1 MRKIYLLISL
11 WISAACMV
19 QAQVPTC
26 NTQALNVPTVLNVE
40 ANDAGIFH
48 IELSQWKELST
59 KFTWTGDSALNMLMG
74 NSCNFLPSQSDP
86 NIVGAVTLQNGV
98 GYTIAPKDWDKL
110 TSKTDAEGK
119 IYFRMLTAKKGVLKV
134 EIVENEP
141 VQEVIDW
148 NQAVEFDFD
157 NANQYPGDNSKKLFH
172 VDLQQVESGK
182 GLILFMQ
189 NLSQTQ
195 STTLYVEGFLVSGG
209 KATYTMTEDMFLN
222 AKQKRNFLLDADMVT
237 MAKNSGSQ
245 IYVRLKAN
253 QPVECTTAEVT
264 ADTEDIDCLNAA
276 EINWPTTNVTAGTK
290 WYRIDLS
297 GKLAANQAL
306 KITGQNVGNA
316 MANVDLA
323 LSLNCPSTGLT
334 TTKVYLQKG
343 ESITKTLDNALIA
356 MLNDSVAWIK
366 VTTNQP
372 LKLTLETETYVPQTL
387 NVTGQVIPVV
397 DGTWYSIN
405 ANETKW
411 FAIAKADFVKTG
423 YKPVLTIENLT
434 NNNTYINGNAL
445 LQRVGGEPI
454 SKALNL
460 YAKQILVKEI
470 GANLISSMNSDT
482 LFVQIRPTQNI
493 QFQARLMGKKEN
505 QSCMN
510 GRVFDWNNENLQ
522 QAGTQTW
529 WKVPIA
535 NAKANN
541 TKDVQIT
548 VQNLAAQTN
557 NVAVSFTFDCANA
570 DPMGQSITI
579 PAGQQI
585 QRVLD
590 YPNYAYLANDTVYL
604 LVDAQQSIKIT
615 ATLVDRPV
623 VPTDDACLTATLVQ
637 VDTDLSIKGA
647 MAEQWFKVNL
657 QQFKDSTRVLPR
669 VTITNLSDNVA
680 NVTGAYTFEC
690 PAPQQLTEQTL
701 SIQPKQAYTKTITRD
716 LVEAYDAQWAYLRIK
731 STDSLIVRVDFV
743 DPNEGQDC
751 STAKW
756 FNMHGNN
763 IQEQNTVL
771 WWKVPLA
778 ELKQDNLHNVQ
789 IHVENL
795 GDATAK
801 VSGTI
806 GFTCPSDGA
815 MARTLTIPAHSTSGA
830 ELDYSMYAYLDGDFA
845 YICLATNQQINI
857 YTTLVD
863 RPVEPADSACLQA
876 ILVQPKQLVI
886 HTQPTA
892 WYKIGV
898 QPFRDSLQIS
908 NLLPRVILTNK
919 SNQTNKIQGKLS
931 FVCPTDGVLQDA
943 TISLQPNSEYTK
955 MVPEDLITSLK
966 NDIDTIYLQIHTDAE
981 ITFIVDWVN
990 PNEGQDCKHARYFN
1004 WYGNNIQEAGFP
1016 TWWQIPIEGIKDST
1030 KYDLKIH
1037 IENLDPVASAHIN
1050 ATMKFDCEQEQVLQ
1064 RPITLAAGSQIE
1076 QVLSY
1081 SSYATLA
1088 SDIIYIYVTS
1098 DKKIN
1103 IYAELVPREIITP
1116 DDACLQAIVAEA
1128 ETDIKLNA
1136 FVSQW
1141 YKIGIEQFRQHLVAG
1156 ELPKLTINNRGEVA
1170 TNIELAYAPMCPV
1183 DYKMVTKEQTIDSL
1197 ATWTYMGTQE
1207 MIDAI
1212 GADTVYFRLLSEQ
1225 NIVFRVDWISENEGE
1240 SCTEANMFNWY
1251 GDNFQQANQQTWWEV
1266 ALDPMK
1272 DPNYDGVKIF
1282 IENLSQTDSATVK
1295 ASLARWTCEDGLF
1308 INQYIDIPAGQIS
1321 EFATTD
1327 LASVAIDTALLRIN
1341 SNQDLRI
1348 YAVLIP
1354 LGEAEKD
1361 SACIDAMFVVPN
1373 TDYPQAAGT
1382 TQWYKFDVQQF
1393 RDSLTISNILPR
1405 IKVANQENVV
1415 TELKGSFAFE
1425 CPSGMSLMVQ
1435 SGEVQAGDTA
1445 IKTISKDLI
1454 ESLDSSVDTMFVR
1467 LYTEGDVI
1475 LRVDWH
1481 DPRID
1486 TVHVYDSICYGD
1498 SIMFGSKALYTTG
1511 TYVDTLTNLTT
1522 GDSIVYM
1529 HLMVANPTIQM
1540 PTDSVAIMRGESYL
1554 WHTWQDVTINQAGLH
1569 YDTAYNSFNCDSV
1582 YYTLHLVYNDSVVL
1596 YDTLCYGD
1604 SIWFGDEY
1612 LYTSGLY
1619 IDSLTNETQGD
1630 SIVYLNLL
1638 VADQPVTMPTDS
1650 VALMRGETYVWHT
1663 WQDVTI
1669 NQAGLH
1675 YDTAYN
1681 SFNCDSVYYSLHLVY
1696 NDSVVLYDT
1705 LCYGDS
1711 IWFGDEYLYTSGLY
1725 IDSLTNETQGDS
1737 IVYLNLLV
1745 ADQPLVMTQT
1755 DAFCKGTTYTWHTY
1769 KDIVLS
1775 QAGTYKDTAYN
1786 SFGCD
1791 SVYYELVLT
1800 ENPTYNKTTVK
1811 TICETE
1817 LPYLFADTT
1826 FNTVGV
1832 HTYSY
1837 YTTTILGCDSVEH
1850 IQLTVLPIYRDTLY
1864 ATTCDNQP
1872 YEWVGHNL
1880 TFTQAGIYADT
1891 LTAASTNCDSI
1902 CVLNLTVYP
1911 TAASEFDYTMCEGD
1925 SMTIDSISW
1934 YKTTGDYAATL
1945 KTIHGCDSVVTVHLT
1960 VKPLYRD
1967 TTKGAICQ
1975 GEVFMWKGKP
1985 YNIQGT
1991 YYDTLPALTDV
2002 ECDSIQ
2008 VLQLTVHPTFKETLQ
2023 TAICPGEL
2031 YYWRGNNY
2039 SKEGIYYDSLQT
2051 INGCDSIY
2059 ELQLTFNPVYN
2070 DTVDMQICR
2079 GDSLLFD
2086 NEWIKNSGVYTKP
2099 LTSIYGCD
2107 SIVTWNVTMLRTF
2120 TSSYSMEICQ
2130 GETIKFGN
2138 QTISQV
2144 GVYVDTL
2151 TAING
2156 CDSIVTLN
2164 LVNVIQ
2170 PVYAP
2175 VETINMCNGAP
2186 YSWRGVEYKQSG
2198 TYYDTIQSFVTGCDS
2213 IMTLKLTI
2221 TPKYEFVDSAQ
2232 ICNGVTYTWRG
2243 KQLTQTGYY
2252 VDSLTT
2258 TTGCDSVYA
2267 LKLVVHNSIYQE
2279 DSATICEGETF
2290 NWRGKDYTK
2299 AGTYTDKVA
2308 TQSGC
2313 DDVYVLKLNVTPK
2326 RYGKQEL
2333 DVCVGDSVMYNNE
2346 WFTAGTHTVILT
2358 SQLGCDS
2365 VVTLKVNQLPQ
2376 LTGEDFATICAN
2388 ETYQWY
2394 GQSITKAGDYQT
2406 KVKSAV
2412 TGCDS
2417 IITLHVSVIDT
2428 THTIVFDT
2436 VCPDESLLFYY
2447 DTLQSV
2453 LGCDS
2458 IIEHH
2463 PVHAQ
2468 VPQMPD
2474 LQELDA
2480 LPQLV
2485 CGETVR
2491 LIEADAAVQ
2500 DYISNMNNDNIMLI
2514 ESFEWEQ
2521 QDSVGNF
2528 KPLVVDHKVKANDEG
2543 IVIRLKIKTSC
2554 GVYYS
2559 QPTTIHVEMPST
2571 DNTDTYKQLPALSKY
2586 DGWMIMLDINAIQN
2600 MGYNPKPED
2609 VVWYRIVGEPDP
2621 IANIVDDVPVGYGF
2635 YYSEND
2641 RLTGGYYAIVTM
2653 ITPVNNGCDI
2663 IFRSDYIMSMLPQHK
2678 ISIQPTQIESG
2689 EPIKVIE
2696 LNPEETTTLKMYDA
2710 VGHLMGVETVTGSSI
2725 FTIHPHGPAGT
2736 YFLHVT
2742 TQSSNE
2748 TFMYMITK

>member
-11 WISAACMV
+11 WISAACML

-26 NTQALNVPTVLNVE
+26 NTKALNVPTVLNVE
-40 ANDAGIFH
+40 ANDAGVFH
-48 IELSQWKELST
+48 IELSQWKDLST

-74 NSCNFLPSQSDP
+74 NVCNFLPSQSDP
-86 NIVGAVTLQNGV
+86 STIGAVSLQNGL

-148 NQAVEFDFD
+148 NQAVSFDF
-157 NANQYPGDNSKKLFH
+157 NHANPYPGDNSKKLFH

-245 IYVRLKAN
+245 VYVRLQAN

-276 EINWPTTNVTAGTK
+276 EINWPTTNVPAGTK
-290 WYRIDLS
+290 WYRIDLN

-334 TTKVYLQKG
+334 TTKVSLQKG
-343 ESITKTLDNALIA
+343 DLLTKTLDNALIA

-372 LKLTLETETYVPQTL
+372 LKLTLETEAYTPQTL
-387 NVTGQVIPVV
+387 NVTGTVINVV

-411 FAIAKADFVKTG
+411 FAIAKADFVKAG

-434 NNNTYINGNAL
+434 NTNATIEGNAL

-454 SKALNL
+454 SKALSL
-460 YAKQILVKEI
+460 YAKQVLVKEI
-470 GANLISSMNSDT
+470 GANLISSMSSDT
-482 LFVQIRPTQNI
+482 LFVQIQPTQNI
-493 QFQARLMGKKEN
+493 HFQARLMGKKEN
-505 QSCMN
+505 QSCMS

-522 QAGTQTW
+522 QAGTETW

-548 VQNLAAQTN
+548 VQNLAAQSN
-557 NVAVSFTFDCANA
+557 NVAVSFTFDCANS
-570 DPMGQSITI
+570 DPMGQTLTI

-604 LVDAQQSIKIT
+604 LVNTQQNIKIT

-623 VPTDDACLTATLVQ
+623 VPTDDACLTAIVAQ
-637 VDTDLSIKGA
+637 VDTDIQIKGNI
-647 MAEQWFKVNL
+647 AEQWFKVNL

-669 VTITNLSDNVA
+669 ITITNLSNNVA

-690 PAPQQLTEQTL
+690 PAPQELTEQTL
-701 SIQPKQAYTKTITRD
+701 SIQPKEAYTKTITRD

-771 WWKVPLA
+771 WWKVPLS
-778 ELKQDNLHNVQ
+778 ELKQDNLHNIQ

-795 GDATAK
+795 GDAAAQ

-815 MARTLTIPAHSTSGA
+815 MARTLTIPAHTTSGM

-876 ILVQPKQLVI
+876 ILVQPKQLVT

-908 NLLPRVILTNK
+908 NLLPRVIITNK

-966 NDIDTIYLQIHTDAE
+966 NDIDTIYLQIQADAE

-1016 TWWQIPIEGIKDST
+1016 TWWQIPIVGIKDSA

-1050 ATMKFDCEQEQVLQ
+1050 ATMKFDCEQEPVMQ

-1088 SDIIYIYVTS
+1088 SDNIYIYVTS

-1136 FVSQW
+1136 LVSQW
-1141 YKIGIEQFRQHLVAG
+1141 YKIGVEQFRQHLAVG
-1156 ELPKLTINNRGEVA
+1156 ELPKLTINNRGNIA
-1170 TNIELAYAPMCPV
+1170 THIELAYAPMCPV
-1183 DYKMVTKEQTIDSL
+1183 DYKMVTKEQTIDSM

-1225 NIVFRVDWISENEGE
+1225 NIVFRVDWISEDEGE
-1240 SCTEANMFNWY
+1240 SCTDAKMFNWY

-1282 IENLSQTDSATVK
+1282 IENLSQTNSATVK

-1348 YAVLIP
+1348 YAVWIP

-1361 SACIDAMFVVPN
+1361 SACIDAMYVVPN

-1454 ESLDSSVDTMFVR
+1454 ESVDSGVDTMYVR
-1467 LYTEGDVI
+1467 LYTEGDVM

-1540 PTDSVAIMRGESYL
+1540 PIDTVAVMRGESYV

-1582 YYTLHLVYNDSVVL
+1582 YYALQLLYNDSVVL

-1604 SIWFGDEY
+1604 SLMFAGEY

-1638 VADQPVTMPTDS
+1638 VADQPV
-1650 VALMRGETYVWHT
+1650 
-1663 WQDVTI
+1663 
-1669 NQAGLH
+1669 
-1675 YDTAYN
+1675 
-1681 SFNCDSVYYSLHLVY
+1681 LV
-1696 NDSVVLYDT
+1696 S
-1705 LCYGDS
+1705 
-1711 IWFGDEYLYTSGLY
+1711 
-1725 IDSLTNETQGDS
+1725 
-1737 IVYLNLLV
+1737 
-1745 ADQPLVMTQT
+1745 QT
-1755 DAFCKGTTYTWHTY
+1755 DAFCKGNSYTWHTY
-1769 KDIVLS
+1769 KDIVLL

-1811 TICETE
+1811 SICESE

-1837 YTTTILGCDSVEH
+1837 FTKTIFGCDSVEH

-1872 YEWVGHNL
+1872 YEWVGHNA
-1880 TFTQAGIYADT
+1880 TFTTAGIYADT

-1934 YKTTGDYAATL
+1934 YKTAGDYAATL

-2023 TAICPGEL
+2023 MAICPGEL

-2039 SKEGIYYDSLQT
+2039 NKEGIYYDSLQT

-2059 ELQLTFNPVYN
+2059 ELQLTFHPVYN

-2175 VETINMCNGAP
+2175 VDTINMCNGAP
-2186 YSWRGVEYKQSG
+2186 YNWRGVEYKQSG

-2213 IMTLKLTI
+2213 IMTLNLTI
-2221 TPKYEFVDSAQ
+2221 TPKYEFVDTAQ

-2243 KQLTQTGYY
+2243 QQLTQTGYY

-2290 NWRGKDYTK
+2290 NWRGKDYVK
-2299 AGTYTDKVA
+2299 AGTYTDKVTA
-2308 TQSGC
+2308 QSGC

-2346 WFTAGTHTVILT
+2346 WYTAGTHTVILT

-2376 LTGEDFATICAN
+2376 LTGEESAVICAN

-2406 KVKSAV
+2406 KVKSAI

-2436 VCPDESLLFYY
+2436 VCPGESLLFYY
-2447 DTLQSV
+2447 DTLQAV
-2453 LGCDS
+2453 TGCDS

-2474 LQELDA
+2474 LQELEA

-2485 CGETVR
+2485 CGETIR
-2491 LIEADAAVQ
+2491 LVEADAAVQ
-2500 DYISNMNNDNIMLI
+2500 DYISTMNTDNIMLI
-2514 ESFEWEQ
+2514 ESFGWEQ
-2521 QDSVGNF
+2521 QDSLGNF
-2528 KPLVVDHKVKANDEG
+2528 APLATDHVVKANDQG
-2543 IVIRLKIKTSC
+2543 IVIRLKIVTSC
-2554 GVYYS
+2554 GIYYS
-2559 QPTTIHVEMPST
+2559 QPTTIQVEMPST
-2571 DNTDTYKQLPALSKY
+2571 DNSDTYKQLPALSKY

-2621 IANIVDDVPVGYGF
+2621 IANIIDDVPVGYGF

-2641 RLTGGYYAIVTM
+2641 RLAGGYYAIVTM
-2653 ITPVNNGCDI
+2653 MTPIDNGCDI
-2663 IFRSDYIMSMLPQHK
+2663 LFRSDYIMSMLPQQK
-2678 ISIQPTQIESG
+2678 IAILPTQIESG
-2689 EPIKVIE
+2689 EPIKVVE

-2710 VGHLMGVETVTGSSI
+2710 VGHLIGVETVTGSSI
-2725 FTIHPHGPAGT
+2725 FTIHPQGPAGT
-2736 YFLHVT
+2736 YFLHVST
-2742 TQSSNE
+2742 PSSTE

>member
-11 WISAACMV
+11 WISAACML

-26 NTQALNVPTVLNVE
+26 NTKALNVPTVLNVE
-40 ANDAGIFH
+40 ANDAGVFH

-74 NSCNFLPSQSDP
+74 NVCNFLPSQSDP
-86 NIVGAVTLQNGV
+86 NIIGAVTLQNGL

-148 NQAVEFDFD
+148 NQAVSFDF
-157 NANQYPGDNSKKLFH
+157 NHANSYPGDNSKKLFH

-182 GLILFMQ
+182 GVILFMQ

-195 STTLYVEGFLVSGG
+195 STSLYVEGFLVSGG

-245 IYVRLKAN
+245 VYVRLQAN

-276 EINWPTTNVTAGTK
+276 EINWPTTNVPAGTK
-290 WYRIDLS
+290 WYRIDLN

-306 KITGQNVGNA
+306 KIIGQNVGNA

-334 TTKVYLQKG
+334 TTKVSLQKG
-343 ESITKTLDNALIA
+343 DLITKTLDNALIA

-372 LKLTLETETYVPQTL
+372 LKLTLETEAYTPQTL
-387 NVTGQVIPVV
+387 NVTGTVINVV

-411 FAIAKADFVKTG
+411 FAIAKADFVKAG

-434 NNNTYINGNAL
+434 NTNANIEGNAL

-454 SKALNL
+454 SKALSL
-460 YAKQILVKEI
+460 YAKQVLVKEI
-470 GANLISSMNSDT
+470 GANLISSMSSDT
-482 LFVQIRPTQNI
+482 LFVQIQPTQNI
-493 QFQARLMGKKEN
+493 HFQARLMGKKEN
-505 QSCMN
+505 QSCMS

-522 QAGTQTW
+522 QAGTETW

-557 NVAVSFTFDCANA
+557 NVAVSFTFDCANS
-570 DPMGQSITI
+570 DPMGQTLTI

-604 LVDAQQSIKIT
+604 LVNTQQNIKIT

-623 VPTDDACLTATLVQ
+623 VPTDDACLTAIVAQ
-637 VDTDLSIKGA
+637 VDTDIQIKGNL
-647 MAEQWFKVNL
+647 AEQWFKVNL

-669 VTITNLSDNVA
+669 ITITNLSNNVA
-680 NVTGAYTFEC
+680 NVIGAYTFEC
-690 PAPQQLTEQTL
+690 PAPQELTEQTL
-701 SIQPKQAYTKTITRD
+701 SIQPKEAFTKTITRD

-778 ELKQDNLHNVQ
+778 ELKQDNLHNIQ

-795 GDATAK
+795 GDAAAQ

-815 MARTLTIPAHSTSGA
+815 MARTLTIPAHTTSGM

-876 ILVQPKQLVI
+876 ILVQPKQLVT

-908 NLLPRVILTNK
+908 NLLPRVIITNK

-966 NDIDTIYLQIHTDAE
+966 NDIDTIYLQIQADAE

-1050 ATMKFDCEQEQVLQ
+1050 ATMKFDCEQEPVLQ

-1141 YKIGIEQFRQHLVAG
+1141 YKIGVEQFRQHLAVG
-1156 ELPKLTINNRGEVA
+1156 ELPKLTINNRGNIA
-1170 TNIELAYAPMCPV
+1170 THIELAYAPMCPV
-1183 DYKMVTKEQTIDSL
+1183 DYKMVTKEQTIDSM

-1225 NIVFRVDWISENEGE
+1225 NIVFRVDWISEDEGE
-1240 SCTEANMFNWY
+1240 SCNEANMFNWY

-1405 IKVANQENVV
+1405 IKVTNQENVS
-1415 TELKGSFAFE
+1415 TTLKSSFAFD

-1467 LYTEGDVI
+1467 LYAEGDVI

-1540 PTDSVAIMRGESYL
+1540 PIDTVAVMRGESYL

-1582 YYTLHLVYNDSVVL
+1582 YYALQLLYNDSVVL

-1604 SIWFGDEY
+1604 SLWFGNEY

-1638 VADQPVTMPTDS
+1638 VT
-1650 VALMRGETYVWHT
+1650 
-1663 WQDVTI
+1663 
-1669 NQAGLH
+1669 
-1675 YDTAYN
+1675 
-1681 SFNCDSVYYSLHLVY
+1681 
-1696 NDSVVLYDT
+1696 
-1705 LCYGDS
+1705 
-1711 IWFGDEYLYTSGLY
+1711 
-1725 IDSLTNETQGDS
+1725 
-1737 IVYLNLLV
+1737 
-1745 ADQPLVMTQT
+1745 DQPLVMTQT
-1755 DAFCKGTTYTWHTY
+1755 DAFCKGTTYTWRTY

-1811 TICETE
+1811 TICESE

-1837 YTTTILGCDSVEH
+1837 FTKTILGCDSVEH

-1872 YEWVGHNL
+1872 YEWVGHNA
-1880 TFTQAGIYADT
+1880 TFTTAGIYADT

-1934 YKTTGDYAATL
+1934 YKTAGDYAATL

-2023 TAICPGEL
+2023 MAICPGEL

-2039 SKEGIYYDSLQT
+2039 NKEGIYYDSLQT

-2059 ELQLTFNPVYN
+2059 ELQLTFHPVYN

-2186 YSWRGVEYKQSG
+2186 YNWRGVEYKQSG

-2213 IMTLKLTI
+2213 VMTLKLTI
-2221 TPKYEFVDSAQ
+2221 TPKYEFVDTAQ

-2243 KQLTQTGYY
+2243 QQLTQTGYY

-2299 AGTYTDKVA
+2299 AGTYTDKVTA
-2308 TQSGC
+2308 QSGC

-2346 WFTAGTHTVILT
+2346 WYTAGTHTVILT

-2376 LTGEDFATICAN
+2376 LTGEESAVICAN
-2388 ETYQWY
+2388 ETYHWY
-2394 GQSITKAGDYQT
+2394 GQNITKAGDYQT
-2406 KVKSAV
+2406 KVKSAI

-2436 VCPDESLLFYY
+2436 VCPGESLLFYY
-2447 DTLQSV
+2447 DTLQAV
-2453 LGCDS
+2453 TGCDS

-2474 LQELDA
+2474 LQELEA

-2485 CGETVR
+2485 CGETIR
-2491 LIEADAAVQ
+2491 LVEADAAVQ
-2500 DYISNMNNDNIMLI
+2500 DYISTMNTDNIMLI
-2514 ESFEWEQ
+2514 ESFGWEQ
-2521 QDSVGNF
+2521 QDSLGNF
-2528 KPLVVDHKVKANDEG
+2528 SPLATDHVVKANDEG
-2543 IVIRLKIKTSC
+2543 IVIRLKIETSC

-2559 QPTTIHVEMPST
+2559 QPTTIQVEMPST
-2571 DNTDTYKQLPALSKY
+2571 DNSDTYKQLPALSKY

-2621 IANIVDDVPVGYGF
+2621 IANIIDDVPVGYGF

-2641 RLTGGYYAIVTM
+2641 RLAGGYYAIVTM
-2653 ITPVNNGCDI
+2653 MTPIDNGCDI
-2663 IFRSDYIMSMLPQHK
+2663 LFRSDYIMSMLPQQK
-2678 ISIQPTQIESG
+2678 IAILPTQIESG
-2689 EPIKVIE
+2689 EPIKVVE

-2710 VGHLMGVETVTGSSI
+2710 VGHLIGVETVTGSSI
-2725 FTIHPHGPAGT
+2725 FTIHPQGPAGT
-2736 YFLHVT
+2736 YFLHVST
-2742 TQSSNE
+2742 PSSTE

>member
-11 WISAACMV
+11 WISAACML

-26 NTQALNVPTVLNVE
+26 NTKALNVPTVLNVE
-40 ANDAGIFH
+40 ANDAGVFH

-59 KFTWTGDSALNMLMG
+59 KFTWTGDSALYMLMG
-74 NSCNFLPSQSDP
+74 NVCNFLPSQSDP
-86 NIVGAVTLQNGV
+86 NTIGAVTLQNGL

-148 NQAVEFDFD
+148 NQAVSFDF
-157 NANQYPGDNSKKLFH
+157 NHANPYPGDNSKKLFH

-182 GLILFMQ
+182 GVILFMQ
-189 NLSQTQ
+189 NMSQTQ

-209 KATYTMTEDMFLN
+209 KATYTMTDDMFLN

-245 IYVRLKAN
+245 VYVRLQAN

-276 EINWPTTNVTAGTK
+276 EINWPTTNVPAGTK
-290 WYRIDLS
+290 WYRIDLN

-306 KITGQNVGNA
+306 KIIGQNVGNA

-334 TTKVYLQKG
+334 TTKVSLQKG
-343 ESITKTLDNALIA
+343 DLLTKTLDNALIA

-372 LKLTLETETYVPQTL
+372 LKLTLETEAYTPQTL
-387 NVTGQVIPVV
+387 NVTGTVINVV

-411 FAIAKADFVKTG
+411 FAIAKADFVKAG

-434 NNNTYINGNAL
+434 NTNANIEGNAL

-454 SKALNL
+454 SKALSL
-460 YAKQILVKEI
+460 YAKQVLVKEI
-470 GANLISSMNSDT
+470 GANLISSMSSDT
-482 LFVQIRPTQNI
+482 LFVQIQPTQNI
-493 QFQARLMGKKEN
+493 HFQARLMGKKEN
-505 QSCMN
+505 QSCMS

-522 QAGTQTW
+522 QAGTETW

-557 NVAVSFTFDCANA
+557 NVAVSFTFDCANS
-570 DPMGQSITI
+570 DPMGQTLTI

-604 LVDAQQSIKIT
+604 LVNTQQNIKMT
-615 ATLVDRPV
+615 ATLVDRPL
-623 VPTDDACLTATLVQ
+623 VPTDDACLAAIVAQ
-637 VDTDLSIKGA
+637 VDTDIQIKGNI
-647 MAEQWFKVNL
+647 AEQWFKVNL
-657 QQFKDSTRVLPR
+657 QQFRDSTRVLPR
-669 VTITNLSDNVA
+669 ITITNLSNNVA
-680 NVTGAYTFEC
+680 NVIGAYTFEC
-690 PAPQQLTEQTL
+690 PAPQELTEQTL
-701 SIQPKQAYTKTITRD
+701 SIQPKEAYTKTITRD

-778 ELKQDNLHNVQ
+778 ELKQDNLHNIQ
-789 IHVENL
+789 LHVENL
-795 GDATAK
+795 GDAAAQ

-815 MARTLTIPAHSTSGA
+815 MARTLTIPAHTTSGM

-876 ILVQPKQLVI
+876 ILVQPKQLVT

-908 NLLPRVILTNK
+908 NLLPRVIVTNK

-966 NDIDTIYLQIHTDAE
+966 NDIDTIYLQIQADAE

-1016 TWWQIPIEGIKDST
+1016 TWWQIPIEGIKDSA

-1050 ATMKFDCEQEQVLQ
+1050 ATIKFDCEQEPVMQ

-1136 FVSQW
+1136 LVSQW
-1141 YKIGIEQFRQHLVAG
+1141 YKIGIEQFRQHLAVG
-1156 ELPKLTINNRGEVA
+1156 ELPKLTISNRGNIA
-1170 TNIELAYAPMCPV
+1170 THIELAYAPMCPV
-1183 DYKMVTKEQTIDSL
+1183 DYKMVTKEQTIDSM

-1225 NIVFRVDWISENEGE
+1225 NIVFRVDWISEDEGE
-1240 SCTEANMFNWY
+1240 SCTDAKMFNWY

-1282 IENLSQTDSATVK
+1282 IENLSQTDFATVK

-1348 YAVLIP
+1348 YAVFIP

-1361 SACIDAMFVVPN
+1361 SACIDAMYVAPN

-1454 ESLDSSVDTMFVR
+1454 ESLDSGVDTMFVR
-1467 LYTEGDVI
+1467 LYTEGNVI

-1540 PTDSVAIMRGESYL
+1540 PIDTVAVMRGESYL

-1582 YYTLHLVYNDSVVL
+1582 YYALQLLYNDSVVL

-1604 SIWFGDEY
+1604 SLWFGNEY

-1638 VADQPVTMPTDS
+1638 VVDQPV
-1650 VALMRGETYVWHT
+1650 
-1663 WQDVTI
+1663 
-1669 NQAGLH
+1669 
-1675 YDTAYN
+1675 
-1681 SFNCDSVYYSLHLVY
+1681 LV
-1696 NDSVVLYDT
+1696 S
-1705 LCYGDS
+1705 
-1711 IWFGDEYLYTSGLY
+1711 
-1725 IDSLTNETQGDS
+1725 
-1737 IVYLNLLV
+1737 
-1745 ADQPLVMTQT
+1745 QT
-1755 DAFCKGTTYTWHTY
+1755 DAFCKGNSYTWHTY
-1769 KDIVLS
+1769 KDIVLL

-1786 SFGCD
+1786 SIGCD

-1811 TICETE
+1811 TICESE

-1837 YTTTILGCDSVEH
+1837 FTKTILGCDSVEH

-1872 YEWVGHNL
+1872 YEWVGHNA
-1880 TFTQAGIYADT
+1880 TFTTAGIYADT

-1934 YKTTGDYAATL
+1934 YKTAGDYAATL

-2023 TAICPGEL
+2023 MAICPGEL

-2039 SKEGIYYDSLQT
+2039 NKEGIYYDSLQT

-2059 ELQLTFNPVYN
+2059 ELQLTFHPVYN

-2186 YSWRGVEYKQSG
+2186 YNWRGVEYKQSG

-2232 ICNGVTYTWRG
+2232 ICNGETYTWRG
-2243 KQLTQTGYY
+2243 QQLKQTGYY

-2258 TTGCDSVYA
+2258 VTGCDSVYA
-2267 LKLVVHNSIYQE
+2267 IKLVVHNSIYQE

-2290 NWRGKDYTK
+2290 TWRGKDYVK
-2299 AGTYTDKVA
+2299 AGTYTDKVV

-2346 WFTAGTHTVILT
+2346 WYTAGTHTVILT

-2376 LTGEDFATICAN
+2376 LTGEESAVICAN
-2388 ETYQWY
+2388 ETYHWY
-2394 GQSITKAGDYQT
+2394 GQNITKAGDYQT
-2406 KVKSAV
+2406 KVKSAI

-2436 VCPDESLLFYY
+2436 VCPGESLLFYY
-2447 DTLQSV
+2447 DTLQAV
-2453 LGCDS
+2453 TGCDS

-2474 LQELDA
+2474 LQELEA

-2485 CGETVR
+2485 CGETIR
-2491 LIEADAAVQ
+2491 LVEADAAVQ
-2500 DYISNMNNDNIMLI
+2500 DYISTMNTDNIMLI
-2514 ESFEWEQ
+2514 ESFGWEQ
-2521 QDSVGNF
+2521 QDSLGNF
-2528 KPLVVDHKVKANDEG
+2528 APLAADYVVKANDQG
-2543 IVIRLKIKTSC
+2543 IVIRLKIETSC

-2571 DNTDTYKQLPALSKY
+2571 DNSDTYKQLPALSKY

-2621 IANIVDDVPVGYGF
+2621 IANIIDDVPVGYGF

-2641 RLTGGYYAIVTM
+2641 RLAGGYYAIVTM
-2653 ITPVNNGCDI
+2653 MTPIDNGCDI
-2663 IFRSDYIMSMLPQHK
+2663 LFRSDYIMSMLPQQK
-2678 ISIQPTQIESG
+2678 IAILPTQIESG
-2689 EPIKVIE
+2689 EPIKVVE

-2710 VGHLMGVETVTGSSI
+2710 VGHLIGVETVTGSSI
-2725 FTIHPHGPAGT
+2725 FTIHPQGPAGT
-2736 YFLHVT
+2736 YFLHVST
-2742 TQSSNE
+2742 PSSTE

>member
-48 IELSQWKELST
+48 IEFSQWKELST

-141 VQEVIDW
+141 VQEEIDW

-195 STTLYVEGFLVSGG
+195 STTLYIEGFLVSGG

-237 MAKNSGSQ
+237 MAKNSGAKVY
-245 IYVRLKAN
+245 IRLKAN

-276 EINWPTTNVTAGTK
+276 EINWPTTNVPAGTK
-290 WYRIDLS
+290 WYRIDLN

-334 TTKVYLQKG
+334 TTKVSLQKG
-343 ESITKTLDNALIA
+343 DLITKTLDNALIA

-372 LKLTLETETYVPQTL
+372 LKLTLETEAYTPQTL
-387 NVTGQVIPVV
+387 NVTGTVINVV

-434 NNNTYINGNAL
+434 NTNANIEGNAL

-470 GANLISSMNSDT
+470 GANLISSMSSDT
-482 LFVQIRPTQNI
+482 LFVQIQPTQNI
-493 QFQARLMGKKEN
+493 HFQARLMGKKEN
-505 QSCMN
+505 QSCMS

-522 QAGTQTW
+522 QAGTETW

-557 NVAVSFTFDCANA
+557 NVAVSFTFDCANS
-570 DPMGQSITI
+570 DPMGQTLTI

-604 LVDAQQSIKIT
+604 LVNTQQNIKIT
-615 ATLVDRPV
+615 ATLVDRPA
-623 VPTDDACLTATLVQ
+623 VPTDDACLTAIVAQ
-637 VDTDLSIKGA
+637 VDTDIQIKGNI
-647 MAEQWFKVNL
+647 AEQWFKVNL

-669 VTITNLSDNVA
+669 ITITNLSNNVA

-690 PAPQQLTEQTL
+690 PAPQELTEQTL
-701 SIQPKQAYTKTITRD
+701 SIQPKEAYTKTITRD

-778 ELKQDNLHNVQ
+778 ELKQDNLHNIQ
-789 IHVENL
+789 IYVENL
-795 GDATAK
+795 GDAAAQ

-876 ILVQPKQLVI
+876 ILVQPKQLVT

-966 NDIDTIYLQIHTDAE
+966 NDIDTIYLQIQADAE

-1037 IENLDPVASAHIN
+1037 IENLDLVASAHIN
-1050 ATMKFDCEQEQVLQ
+1050 ATMKFDCEQEPVLQ

-1088 SDIIYIYVTS
+1088 SDIIYIYITS

-1136 FVSQW
+1136 LVSQW
-1141 YKIGIEQFRQHLVAG
+1141 YKIGIEQFRQHLAVG
-1156 ELPKLTINNRGEVA
+1156 ELPKLTINNRGNIA
-1170 TNIELAYAPMCPV
+1170 THIELAYAPMCPV
-1183 DYKMVTKEQTIDSL
+1183 DYKMVTKEQTIDSM

-1282 IENLSQTDSATVK
+1282 IENLSQTDPATVK

-1361 SACIDAMFVVPN
+1361 SACIDAIYVVPN

-1405 IKVANQENVV
+1405 IKVANQENVS
-1415 TELKGSFAFE
+1415 TTLKGSLAFD

-1435 SGEVQAGDTA
+1435 SAEVQAGDTA

-1540 PTDSVAIMRGESYL
+1540 PIDTVAVMRGESYL

-1582 YYTLHLVYNDSVVL
+1582 YYAL
-1596 YDTLCYGD
+1596 
-1604 SIWFGDEY
+1604 
-1612 LYTSGLY
+1612 
-1619 IDSLTNETQGD
+1619 Q
-1630 SIVYLNLL
+1630 LL
-1638 VADQPVTMPTDS
+1638 
-1650 VALMRGETYVWHT
+1650 
-1663 WQDVTI
+1663 
-1669 NQAGLH
+1669 
-1675 YDTAYN
+1675 
-1681 SFNCDSVYYSLHLVY
+1681 Y

-1811 TICETE
+1811 TICESE

-1902 CVLNLTVYP
+1902 CVLNLTIFN
-1911 TAASEFDYTMCEGD
+1911 TAATEFDYTMCEGD
-1925 SMTIDSISW
+1925 SVTIDSTVW
-1934 YKTTGDYAATL
+1934 YTTSGDYTATL
-1945 KTIHGCDSVVTVHLT
+1945 STINGCDSVVTMHLT

-1967 TTKGAICQ
+1967 TTVGIICQ
-1975 GEVFMWKGKP
+1975 GEVFEWRGKP

-1991 YYDTLPALTDV
+1991 YYDTLPALNDQ

-2008 VLQLTVHPTFKETLQ
+2008 TLQLTVNPTFKEVLQ
-2023 TAICPGEL
+2023 VAICPGDL
-2031 YYWRGNNY
+2031 YGWHGKNY
-2039 SKEGIYYDSLQT
+2039 SKEGIYYDSLTT

-2059 ELQLTFNPVYN
+2059 ELHLTYHPVYN
-2070 DTVDMQICR
+2070 NTFDMEICR
-2079 GDSLLFD
+2079 GDSLWFAD
-2086 NEWIKNSGVYTKP
+2086 EWIKSSGVYTKT
-2099 LTSIYGCD
+2099 LSSIYGCD
-2107 SIVTWNVTMLRTF
+2107 SIVTWNVTMLRDFAT
-2120 TSSYSMEICQ
+2120 TYTRDICQ
-2130 GETIKFGN
+2130 GETITFG
-2138 QTISQV
+2138 QHTITSA

-2151 TAING
+2151 VAVNG
-2156 CDSIVTLN
+2156 CDSIITLQV
-2164 LVNVIQ
+2164 LNVIQ
-2170 PVYAP
+2170 PVYGP
-2175 VETINMCNGAP
+2175 QEVINLCNGTP
-2186 YSWRGVEYKQSG
+2186 YQWHGTTYTKTGV
-2198 TYYDTIQSFVTGCDS
+2198 YYDTITSLVTGCDS
-2213 IMTLKLTI
+2213 IMTLNLTI

-2308 TQSGC
+2308 TQTGC

-2528 KPLVVDHKVKANDEG
+2528 KPLAVDHKVKANDEG
-2543 IVIRLKIKTSC
+2543 IVIRLKIETSC

>member
-11 WISAACMV
+11 WISAACML

-26 NTQALNVPTVLNVE
+26 NTKALNVPTVLNVE
-40 ANDAGIFH
+40 ANDAGVFH

-59 KFTWTGDSALNMLMG
+59 KFTWTGDSALYMLMG
-74 NSCNFLPSQSDP
+74 NVCNFLPSQSDP
-86 NIVGAVTLQNGV
+86 NTIGAVTLQNGL

-148 NQAVEFDFD
+148 NQAVSFDF
-157 NANQYPGDNSKKLFH
+157 NHANPYPGDNSKKLFH

-195 STTLYVEGFLVSGG
+195 STTLYVEAFLVSGG

-245 IYVRLKAN
+245 VYVRLQAN

-276 EINWPTTNVTAGTK
+276 EITWPTTNVPAGTK
-290 WYRIDLS
+290 WYRIDLN

-306 KITGQNVGNA
+306 KIIGQNVGNA

-334 TTKVYLQKG
+334 TTKVSLQKG
-343 ESITKTLDNALIA
+343 DLITKTLDNALIA

-372 LKLTLETETYVPQTL
+372 LKLTLETEAYTPQTL
-387 NVTGQVIPVV
+387 NVTGTVINVV

-411 FAIAKADFVKTG
+411 FAIAKADFVKAG

-434 NNNTYINGNAL
+434 NTNANIEGNAL

-454 SKALNL
+454 SKALSL
-460 YAKQILVKEI
+460 YAKQVLVKEI
-470 GANLISSMNSDT
+470 GANLISSMSSDT
-482 LFVQIRPTQNI
+482 LFVQIQPTQNI
-493 QFQARLMGKKEN
+493 HFQARLMGKKEN
-505 QSCMN
+505 QSCMS

-522 QAGTQTW
+522 QAGTETW

-557 NVAVSFTFDCANA
+557 NVAVSFTFDCANS
-570 DPMGQSITI
+570 DPMGQTLTI

-604 LVDAQQSIKIT
+604 LVNTQQNIKIT
-615 ATLVDRPV
+615 ATLVDRPL
-623 VPTDDACLTATLVQ
+623 VPTDDACLTAIVVQ
-637 VDTDLSIKGA
+637 VDTDIQIKGNI
-647 MAEQWFKVNL
+647 AEQWFKVNL

-669 VTITNLSDNVA
+669 ITITNLSYNVA

-690 PAPQQLTEQTL
+690 PAPQELTEQTL
-701 SIQPKQAYTKTITRD
+701 SIQPKEAYTKTITRD

-778 ELKQDNLHNVQ
+778 ELKQDNLHNIQ

-795 GDATAK
+795 GDAAAQ

-815 MARTLTIPAHSTSGA
+815 MARTLTIPAHTTSGM

-876 ILVQPKQLVI
+876 ILVQPKQLVT

-908 NLLPRVILTNK
+908 NLLPRVIVTNK

-966 NDIDTIYLQIHTDAE
+966 NDIDTIYLQIQSDAE

-1016 TWWQIPIEGIKDST
+1016 TWWQIPIEGIKDSA

-1050 ATMKFDCEQEQVLQ
+1050 ATIKFDCEQEPVMQ

-1136 FVSQW
+1136 LVSQW
-1141 YKIGIEQFRQHLVAG
+1141 YKIGIEQFRQHLAVG
-1156 ELPKLTINNRGEVA
+1156 ELPKLTISNRGNIA
-1170 TNIELAYAPMCPV
+1170 THIELAYAPMCPV
-1183 DYKMVTKEQTIDSL
+1183 DYKMVTKEQTIDSM

-1225 NIVFRVDWISENEGE
+1225 NIVFRVDWISEDEGE
-1240 SCTEANMFNWY
+1240 SCTDAKMFNWY

-1282 IENLSQTDSATVK
+1282 IENLSQTDFATVK
-1295 ASLARWTCEDGLF
+1295 ASLARWSCEDGLF

-1348 YAVLIP
+1348 YAVWIP

-1361 SACIDAMFVVPN
+1361 SACIDAMYVAPN

-1454 ESLDSSVDTMFVR
+1454 ESLDSGVDTMFVR

-1540 PTDSVAIMRGESYL
+1540 PIDTVAVMRGESYL

-1582 YYTLHLVYNDSVVL
+1582 YYALQLLYNDSVVL

-1604 SIWFGDEY
+1604 SLWFGNEY

-1638 VADQPVTMPTDS
+1638 VAAQPV
-1650 VALMRGETYVWHT
+1650 
-1663 WQDVTI
+1663 
-1669 NQAGLH
+1669 
-1675 YDTAYN
+1675 
-1681 SFNCDSVYYSLHLVY
+1681 LV
-1696 NDSVVLYDT
+1696 S
-1705 LCYGDS
+1705 
-1711 IWFGDEYLYTSGLY
+1711 
-1725 IDSLTNETQGDS
+1725 
-1737 IVYLNLLV
+1737 
-1745 ADQPLVMTQT
+1745 QT
-1755 DAFCKGTTYTWHTY
+1755 DAFCKGNSYTWHTY
-1769 KDIVLS
+1769 KDIVLL

-1811 TICETE
+1811 TICESE

-1837 YTTTILGCDSVEH
+1837 FTKTILGCDSVEH

-1872 YEWVGHNL
+1872 YEWVGHNA
-1880 TFTQAGIYADT
+1880 TFTTAGIYADT

-1934 YKTTGDYAATL
+1934 YKTAGDYAATL

-2023 TAICPGEL
+2023 MAICPGEL

-2039 SKEGIYYDSLQT
+2039 NKEGIYYDSLQT

-2059 ELQLTFNPVYN
+2059 ELQLTFHPVYN

-2130 GETIKFGN
+2130 GETVKFGN

-2186 YSWRGVEYKQSG
+2186 YNWRGVEYKQSG

-2232 ICNGVTYTWRG
+2232 ICNGETYTWRG
-2243 KQLTQTGYY
+2243 QQLKRTGYY
-2252 VDSLTT
+2252 TDSLTT
-2258 TTGCDSVYA
+2258 VTGCDSVYA
-2267 LKLVVHNSIYQE
+2267 FKLVVHNSIYQE

-2290 NWRGKDYTK
+2290 TWRGKDYVK
-2299 AGTYTDKVA
+2299 AGTYTDKVTA
-2308 TQSGC
+2308 QSGC

-2346 WFTAGTHTVILT
+2346 WYTAGTHTVILT

-2376 LTGEDFATICAN
+2376 LTGEESAVICAN
-2388 ETYQWY
+2388 ETYHWY
-2394 GQSITKAGDYQT
+2394 GQNITKAGDYQT
-2406 KVKSAV
+2406 KVKSAI

-2436 VCPDESLLFYY
+2436 VCPGESLLFYY
-2447 DTLQSV
+2447 DTLQAV
-2453 LGCDS
+2453 TGCDS

-2474 LQELDA
+2474 LQELEA

-2485 CGETVR
+2485 CGETIR
-2491 LIEADAAVQ
+2491 LVEADAAVQ
-2500 DYISNMNNDNIMLI
+2500 DYISTMNTDNIMLI
-2514 ESFEWEQ
+2514 ESFGWEQ
-2521 QDSVGNF
+2521 QDSLGNF
-2528 KPLVVDHKVKANDEG
+2528 APLAADHVVKANDQG
-2543 IVIRLKIKTSC
+2543 IVIRLKIETSC

-2571 DNTDTYKQLPALSKY
+2571 DNSDTYKQLPALSKY

-2621 IANIVDDVPVGYGF
+2621 IANIIDDVPVGYGF

-2641 RLTGGYYAIVTM
+2641 RLAGGYYAIVTM
-2653 ITPVNNGCDI
+2653 MTPIDNGCDI
-2663 IFRSDYIMSMLPQHK
+2663 LFRSDYIMSMLPQQK
-2678 ISIQPTQIESG
+2678 IAILPTQIESG
-2689 EPIKVIE
+2689 EPIKVVE

-2710 VGHLMGVETVTGSSI
+2710 VGHLIGVETVTGSSI
-2725 FTIHPHGPAGT
+2725 FTIHPQGPAGT
-2736 YFLHVT
+2736 YFLHVST
-2742 TQSSNE
+2742 PSSTE

>member
-11 WISAACMV
+11 WISAACML

-26 NTQALNVPTVLNVE
+26 NTKALNVPTVLNVE
-40 ANDAGIFH
+40 ANDAGVFH

-59 KFTWTGDSALNMLMG
+59 KFTWTGDSALYMLMG
-74 NSCNFLPSQSDP
+74 NVCNFLPSQSDP
-86 NIVGAVTLQNGV
+86 NTIGAVTLQNGL

-148 NQAVEFDFD
+148 NQAVSFDF
-157 NANQYPGDNSKKLFH
+157 NHANPYPGDNSKKLFH

-189 NLSQTQ
+189 NMSQTQ
-195 STTLYVEGFLVSGG
+195 STTLYVEAFLVSGG
-209 KATYTMTEDMFLN
+209 KATYTMTDDMFLN

-245 IYVRLKAN
+245 VYVRLQAN

-276 EINWPTTNVTAGTK
+276 EINWPTTNVPAGTK
-290 WYRIDLS
+290 WYRIDLN

-306 KITGQNVGNA
+306 KIIGQNVGNE

-334 TTKVYLQKG
+334 TTKVSLQKG
-343 ESITKTLDNALIA
+343 DLLTKTLDNALIA

-372 LKLTLETETYVPQTL
+372 LKLTLETEAYTPQTL
-387 NVTGQVIPVV
+387 NVTGTVINVV

-411 FAIAKADFVKTG
+411 FAIAKADFVKAG

-434 NNNTYINGNAL
+434 NTNANIEGNAL

-454 SKALNL
+454 SKALSL
-460 YAKQILVKEI
+460 YAKQVLVKEI
-470 GANLISSMNSDT
+470 GANLISSMSSDT
-482 LFVQIRPTQNI
+482 LFVQIQPTQNI
-493 QFQARLMGKKEN
+493 HFQARLMGKKEN
-505 QSCMN
+505 QSCMS

-522 QAGTQTW
+522 QAGTETW

-557 NVAVSFTFDCANA
+557 NVAVSFTFDCANS
-570 DPMGQSITI
+570 DPMGQTLTI

-604 LVDAQQSIKIT
+604 LVNTQQNIKIT
-615 ATLVDRPV
+615 ATLVDRPL
-623 VPTDDACLTATLVQ
+623 VPTDDACLAAIVAQ
-637 VDTDLSIKGA
+637 VDTDIQIKGNI
-647 MAEQWFKVNL
+647 AEQWFKVNL
-657 QQFKDSTRVLPR
+657 QQFRDSTRVLPR
-669 VTITNLSDNVA
+669 ITITNLSNNVA
-680 NVTGAYTFEC
+680 NVIGAYTFEC
-690 PAPQQLTEQTL
+690 PAPQELTEQTL
-701 SIQPKQAYTKTITRD
+701 SIQPKEAYTKTITRD

-778 ELKQDNLHNVQ
+778 ELKQDNLHNIQ

-795 GDATAK
+795 GDAAAQ

-815 MARTLTIPAHSTSGA
+815 MARTLTIPAHTTSGM

-876 ILVQPKQLVI
+876 ILVQPKQLVT

-908 NLLPRVILTNK
+908 NLLPRMIITNK

-966 NDIDTIYLQIHTDAE
+966 NDIDTIYLQIQADAE

-1016 TWWQIPIEGIKDST
+1016 TWWQIPIEGIKDSA

-1050 ATMKFDCEQEQVLQ
+1050 ATIKFDCEQEPVMQ

-1136 FVSQW
+1136 LVSQW
-1141 YKIGIEQFRQHLVAG
+1141 YKIGIEQFRQHLAVG
-1156 ELPKLTINNRGEVA
+1156 ELPKLTINNRGNIA
-1170 TNIELAYAPMCPV
+1170 THIELAYAPMCPV
-1183 DYKMVTKEQTIDSL
+1183 DYKMVTKEQTIDSM

-1225 NIVFRVDWISENEGE
+1225 NIVFRVDWISEDEGE
-1240 SCTEANMFNWY
+1240 SCTDAKMFNWY

-1282 IENLSQTDSATVK
+1282 IENLSQTDFATVK

-1348 YAVLIP
+1348 YAVWIP

-1361 SACIDAMFVVPN
+1361 SACIDAMYVAPN

-1454 ESLDSSVDTMFVR
+1454 ESLDSGVDTMFVR
-1467 LYTEGDVI
+1467 LYTEGNVI

-1540 PTDSVAIMRGESYL
+1540 PIDTVAVMRGESYL

-1582 YYTLHLVYNDSVVL
+1582 YYALQLLYNDSVVL

-1604 SIWFGDEY
+1604 SLWFGNEY

-1638 VADQPVTMPTDS
+1638 VVDQPV
-1650 VALMRGETYVWHT
+1650 
-1663 WQDVTI
+1663 
-1669 NQAGLH
+1669 
-1675 YDTAYN
+1675 
-1681 SFNCDSVYYSLHLVY
+1681 LV
-1696 NDSVVLYDT
+1696 S
-1705 LCYGDS
+1705 
-1711 IWFGDEYLYTSGLY
+1711 
-1725 IDSLTNETQGDS
+1725 
-1737 IVYLNLLV
+1737 
-1745 ADQPLVMTQT
+1745 QT
-1755 DAFCKGTTYTWHTY
+1755 DAFCKGNSYTWHTY
-1769 KDIVLS
+1769 KDIVLL

-1811 TICETE
+1811 TICESE

-1837 YTTTILGCDSVEH
+1837 FTKTILGCDSVEH

-1872 YEWVGHNL
+1872 YEWVGHNA
-1880 TFTQAGIYADT
+1880 TFTTAGIYSDT

-1934 YKTTGDYAATL
+1934 YKTAGDYAATL

-2023 TAICPGEL
+2023 MAICPGEL

-2039 SKEGIYYDSLQT
+2039 NKEGIYYDSLQT

-2130 GETIKFGN
+2130 GETFKFGN

-2186 YSWRGVEYKQSG
+2186 YNWRGVEYKQSG

-2232 ICNGVTYTWRG
+2232 ICNGETYTWRG
-2243 KQLTQTGYY
+2243 QQLKQTGYY

-2258 TTGCDSVYA
+2258 VTGCDSVYA
-2267 LKLVVHNSIYQE
+2267 IKLVVHNSIYQE

-2290 NWRGKDYTK
+2290 TWRGKDYVK
-2299 AGTYTDKVA
+2299 AGTYTDKVTA
-2308 TQSGC
+2308 QSGC

-2346 WFTAGTHTVILT
+2346 WYTAGTHTVILT

-2376 LTGEDFATICAN
+2376 LTGEESAVICAN
-2388 ETYQWY
+2388 ETYHWY
-2394 GQSITKAGDYQT
+2394 GQNITKAGDYQT
-2406 KVKSAV
+2406 KVKSAI

-2436 VCPDESLLFYY
+2436 VCPGESLLFYY
-2447 DTLQSV
+2447 DTLQAV
-2453 LGCDS
+2453 TGCDS

-2474 LQELDA
+2474 LQELEA

-2485 CGETVR
+2485 CGETIR
-2491 LIEADAAVQ
+2491 LVEADAAVQ
-2500 DYISNMNNDNIMLI
+2500 DYISTMNTDNIMLI
-2514 ESFEWEQ
+2514 ESFGWEQ
-2521 QDSVGNF
+2521 QDSLGNF
-2528 KPLVVDHKVKANDEG
+2528 APLAADHVVKANDQG
-2543 IVIRLKIKTSC
+2543 IVIRLKIETSC

-2571 DNTDTYKQLPALSKY
+2571 DNSDTYKQLPALSKY

-2621 IANIVDDVPVGYGF
+2621 IANIIDDVPVGYGF

-2641 RLTGGYYAIVTM
+2641 RLAGGYYAIVTM
-2653 ITPVNNGCDI
+2653 MTPIDNGCDI
-2663 IFRSDYIMSMLPQHK
+2663 LFRSDYIMSMLPQQK
-2678 ISIQPTQIESG
+2678 IAILPTQIESG
-2689 EPIKVIE
+2689 EPIKVVE

-2710 VGHLMGVETVTGSSI
+2710 VGHLIGVETVTGSSI
-2725 FTIHPHGPAGT
+2725 FTIHPQGPAGT
-2736 YFLHVT
+2736 YFLHVST
-2742 TQSSNE
+2742 PSSTE

>member
-11 WISAACMV
+11 WISAACML

-26 NTQALNVPTVLNVE
+26 NTKALNVPTVLNVE
-40 ANDAGIFH
+40 ANDAGVFH

-74 NSCNFLPSQSDP
+74 NVCNFLPSQSDP
-86 NIVGAVTLQNGV
+86 NTIGAVTLQNGL

-157 NANQYPGDNSKKLFH
+157 NANQYPGDNNKKLFH

-245 IYVRLKAN
+245 VYVRLQAN

-276 EINWPTTNVTAGTK
+276 EINWPTTNVPAGTK
-290 WYRIDLS
+290 WYRIDLN

-334 TTKVYLQKG
+334 TTKVSLQKG
-343 ESITKTLDNALIA
+343 DLITKTLDNALIA

-372 LKLTLETETYVPQTL
+372 LKLTLETEAYTPQTL
-387 NVTGQVIPVV
+387 NVTGTVINVV

-411 FAIAKADFVKTG
+411 FAIAKADFVKAG

-434 NNNTYINGNAL
+434 NTNANIEGNAL

-454 SKALNL
+454 SKALSL
-460 YAKQILVKEI
+460 YAKQVLVKEI
-470 GANLISSMNSDT
+470 GANLISSMSSDT
-482 LFVQIRPTQNI
+482 LFVQIQPTQNI
-493 QFQARLMGKKEN
+493 HFQARLMGKKEN
-505 QSCMN
+505 QSCMS

-522 QAGTQTW
+522 QAGTETW

-557 NVAVSFTFDCANA
+557 NVAVSFTFDCANS
-570 DPMGQSITI
+570 DPMGQTLTI

-604 LVDAQQSIKIT
+604 LVNTQQNIKIT

-623 VPTDDACLTATLVQ
+623 VPTDDACLTAIVAQ
-637 VDTDLSIKGA
+637 VDTDIQIKGNI
-647 MAEQWFKVNL
+647 AEQWFKVNL

-669 VTITNLSDNVA
+669 ITITNLSNNVA

-690 PAPQQLTEQTL
+690 PAPQELTEQTL
-701 SIQPKQAYTKTITRD
+701 SIQPKEAYTKTITRD

-778 ELKQDNLHNVQ
+778 ELKQDNLHNIQ
-789 IHVENL
+789 LHVENL
-795 GDATAK
+795 GDAAAQ

-815 MARTLTIPAHSTSGA
+815 MARTLTIPAHTTSGM

-876 ILVQPKQLVI
+876 ILVQPKQLVT

-908 NLLPRVILTNK
+908 NLLPRLIITNK

-943 TISLQPNSEYTK
+943 TISLQPNNEYTK

-966 NDIDTIYLQIHTDAE
+966 NDIDTIYLQIQADAE

-1016 TWWQIPIEGIKDST
+1016 TWWQIPIEGIKDSA

-1050 ATMKFDCEQEQVLQ
+1050 ATMKFDCEHEPVMQ

-1136 FVSQW
+1136 LVSQW
-1141 YKIGIEQFRQHLVAG
+1141 YKIGIEQFRQHLAVG
-1156 ELPKLTINNRGEVA
+1156 ELPKLTISNRGNIA
-1170 TNIELAYAPMCPV
+1170 THIELAYAPMCPV
-1183 DYKMVTKEQTIDSL
+1183 DYKMVTKEQTIDSM

-1225 NIVFRVDWISENEGE
+1225 NIVFRVDWISEDEGE
-1240 SCTEANMFNWY
+1240 SCTDAKMFNWY

-1282 IENLSQTDSATVK
+1282 IENLSQTDFATVK

-1321 EFATTD
+1321 EFATAD

-1361 SACIDAMFVVPN
+1361 SACIDAMYVVPN

-1382 TQWYKFDVQQF
+1382 TQWYKFDIQQF

-1445 IKTISKDLI
+1445 VKTISKDLI
-1454 ESLDSSVDTMFVR
+1454 ESLDSGVDTMFVR

-1522 GDSIVYM
+1522 GDSIVYL
-1529 HLMVANPTIQM
+1529 HLLVADQPVTM
-1540 PTDSVAIMRGESYL
+1540 PIDTVAVMRGESYL

-1582 YYTLHLVYNDSVVL
+1582 YYALQLLYNDSVVL

-1604 SIWFGDEY
+1604 SLMFAGEY

-1619 IDSLTNETQGD
+1619 VDSLTNETQGD

-1638 VADQPVTMPTDS
+1638 VADQPV
-1650 VALMRGETYVWHT
+1650 
-1663 WQDVTI
+1663 
-1669 NQAGLH
+1669 
-1675 YDTAYN
+1675 
-1681 SFNCDSVYYSLHLVY
+1681 LV
-1696 NDSVVLYDT
+1696 S
-1705 LCYGDS
+1705 
-1711 IWFGDEYLYTSGLY
+1711 
-1725 IDSLTNETQGDS
+1725 
-1737 IVYLNLLV
+1737 
-1745 ADQPLVMTQT
+1745 QT
-1755 DAFCKGTTYTWHTY
+1755 DAFCKGNSYTWHTY
-1769 KDIVLS
+1769 KDIVLL

-1811 TICETE
+1811 TICESE

-1837 YTTTILGCDSVEH
+1837 FTKTILGCDSVEH

-1934 YKTTGDYAATL
+1934 YKTAGDYAATL

-2023 TAICPGEL
+2023 MAICPGEL

-2039 SKEGIYYDSLQT
+2039 NKEGIYYDSLQT

-2059 ELQLTFNPVYN
+2059 ELQLTFHPVYN

-2186 YSWRGVEYKQSG
+2186 YNWRGVEYKQSG

-2213 IMTLKLTI
+2213 IMTLNLTI

-2243 KQLTQTGYY
+2243 QQLTQTGYY

-2290 NWRGKDYTK
+2290 NWRGKDYVK

-2346 WFTAGTHTVILT
+2346 WYTAGTHTVILT

-2376 LTGEDFATICAN
+2376 LTGEESAVICAN

-2406 KVKSAV
+2406 KVKSAI

-2436 VCPDESLLFYY
+2436 VCPGESLLFYY
-2447 DTLQSV
+2447 DTLQAV
-2453 LGCDS
+2453 TGCDS

-2474 LQELDA
+2474 LQELEA

-2485 CGETVR
+2485 CGETIR
-2491 LIEADAAVQ
+2491 LVEADAAVQ
-2500 DYISNMNNDNIMLI
+2500 DYISTMNTNNIMLI
-2514 ESFEWEQ
+2514 ESFGWEQ
-2521 QDSVGNF
+2521 QDSLGNF
-2528 KPLVVDHKVKANDEG
+2528 APLATDHVVKANDEG
-2543 IVIRLKIKTSC
+2543 IVIRLKIETSC

-2559 QPTTIHVEMPST
+2559 QPTTIQVEMPST
-2571 DNTDTYKQLPALSKY
+2571 DNSDTYKQLPALSKY

-2621 IANIVDDVPVGYGF
+2621 IANIIDDVPVGYGF

-2641 RLTGGYYAIVTM
+2641 RLAGGYYAIVTM

-2689 EPIKVIE
+2689 EPIKVVE

-2710 VGHLMGVETVTGSSI
+2710 VGHLIGVETVTGSSI
-2725 FTIHPHGPAGT
+2725 FTIHPQGPAGT
-2736 YFLHVT
+2736 YFLHVST
-2742 TQSSNE
+2742 PSSTE

>member
-11 WISAACMV
+11 WISAACML

-26 NTQALNVPTVLNVE
+26 NTKALNVPTVLNVE
-40 ANDAGIFH
+40 ANDAGVFH

-74 NSCNFLPSQSDP
+74 NVCNFLPSQSDP
-86 NIVGAVTLQNGV
+86 NTIGAVTLQNGL

-148 NQAVEFDFD
+148 NQAVSFDF
-157 NANQYPGDNSKKLFH
+157 NHANTYPGDNSKKLFH

-195 STTLYVEGFLVSGG
+195 STTLYVEAFLVSGG
-209 KATYTMTEDMFLN
+209 KATYTMTEDMLLN

-245 IYVRLKAN
+245 VYVRLQAN

-276 EINWPTTNVTAGTK
+276 EINWPTTNVPAGTK
-290 WYRIDLS
+290 WYRIDLN

-306 KITGQNVGNA
+306 KIIGQNVGNA

-334 TTKVYLQKG
+334 TTKVSLQKG
-343 ESITKTLDNALIA
+343 DLLTKTLDNALIA

-372 LKLTLETETYVPQTL
+372 LKLTLETEAYTPQTL
-387 NVTGQVIPVV
+387 NVTGTVINVV

-411 FAIAKADFVKTG
+411 FAIAKTDFVKAG

-434 NNNTYINGNAL
+434 NTNANIEGNAL

-454 SKALNL
+454 SKALSL
-460 YAKQILVKEI
+460 YAKQVLVKEI
-470 GANLISSMNSDT
+470 GANLISSMSSDT
-482 LFVQIRPTQNI
+482 LFVQIQPTQNI
-493 QFQARLMGKKEN
+493 HFQARLMGKKEN
-505 QSCMN
+505 QSCMS

-522 QAGTQTW
+522 QAGTETW

-557 NVAVSFTFDCANA
+557 NVAVSFTFDCANS
-570 DPMGQSITI
+570 DPMGQTLTI

-604 LVDAQQSIKIT
+604 LVNTQQNIKIT

-623 VPTDDACLTATLVQ
+623 VPTDDACLTAIVAQ
-637 VDTDLSIKGA
+637 VDTDIQIKGNI
-647 MAEQWFKVNL
+647 AEQWFKVNL

-669 VTITNLSDNVA
+669 ITITNLSNNVA

-690 PAPQQLTEQTL
+690 PAPQELTEQTL
-701 SIQPKQAYTKTITRD
+701 SIQPKEAYTKTITRD

-778 ELKQDNLHNVQ
+778 ELKQDNLHNIQ
-789 IHVENL
+789 INVENL
-795 GDATAK
+795 GDAAAQ

-815 MARTLTIPAHSTSGA
+815 MARTLTIPAHTTSGM

-857 YTTLVD
+857 YITLVD

-876 ILVQPKQLVI
+876 ILVQPKQLVT

-908 NLLPRVILTNK
+908 NLLPRVIITNK
-919 SNQTNKIQGKLS
+919 SNQTNKLQGKLS

-966 NDIDTIYLQIHTDAE
+966 NDIDTIYLQIQADAE

-1016 TWWQIPIEGIKDST
+1016 TWWQIPIDGIKDSA

-1050 ATMKFDCEQEQVLQ
+1050 ATIKFDCEQEPVLQ

-1088 SDIIYIYVTS
+1088 SDNIYIYVTS

-1136 FVSQW
+1136 LVSQW
-1141 YKIGIEQFRQHLVAG
+1141 YKIGVEQFRQHLAVG
-1156 ELPKLTINNRGEVA
+1156 ELPKLTINNRGNIA
-1170 TNIELAYAPMCPV
+1170 THIELAYAPMCPV
-1183 DYKMVTKEQTIDSL
+1183 DYKMVTKEQTIDSM

-1225 NIVFRVDWISENEGE
+1225 NIVFRVDWISEDEGE
-1240 SCTEANMFNWY
+1240 SCTDAKMFNWY

-1282 IENLSQTDSATVK
+1282 IENLSQTDFATVK
-1295 ASLARWTCEDGLF
+1295 VSLARWTCEDGLF
-1308 INQYIDIPAGQIS
+1308 INQYIDIPAGQTS

-1348 YAVLIP
+1348 YAVWIP

-1361 SACIDAMFVVPN
+1361 SACIDAMYVVPN

-1454 ESLDSSVDTMFVR
+1454 ESLDSGVDTMYVR
-1467 LYTEGDVI
+1467 LYTEGDII

-1522 GDSIVYM
+1522 GDSIVYL
-1529 HLMVANPTIQM
+1529 HLLVADQPVTM
-1540 PTDSVAIMRGESYL
+1540 PIDTVAVMRGESYL
-1554 WHTWQDVTINQAGLH
+1554 WHTWQDVTINQTGLH

-1582 YYTLHLVYNDSVVL
+1582 YYALQLIYSDSVVL

-1604 SIWFGDEY
+1604 SLMFAGEY

-1638 VADQPVTMPTDS
+1638 VT
-1650 VALMRGETYVWHT
+1650 
-1663 WQDVTI
+1663 
-1669 NQAGLH
+1669 
-1675 YDTAYN
+1675 
-1681 SFNCDSVYYSLHLVY
+1681 
-1696 NDSVVLYDT
+1696 
-1705 LCYGDS
+1705 
-1711 IWFGDEYLYTSGLY
+1711 
-1725 IDSLTNETQGDS
+1725 
-1737 IVYLNLLV
+1737 
-1745 ADQPLVMTQT
+1745 DQPLVMTQT
-1755 DAFCKGTTYTWHTY
+1755 DAFCKGNSYTWHTY
-1769 KDIVLS
+1769 KDIVLL

-1811 TICETE
+1811 TICESE

-1837 YTTTILGCDSVEH
+1837 FTKTILGCDSVEH

-1872 YEWVGHNL
+1872 YEWVGHNA
-1880 TFTQAGIYADT
+1880 TFTTAGIYADT

-1934 YKTTGDYAATL
+1934 YKTAGDYAATL

-2023 TAICPGEL
+2023 MAICPGEL

-2039 SKEGIYYDSLQT
+2039 NKEGIYYDSLQT

-2059 ELQLTFNPVYN
+2059 ELQLTFHPVYN

-2186 YSWRGVEYKQSG
+2186 YNWRGVEYKQSG

-2213 IMTLKLTI
+2213 IMTLNLTI
-2221 TPKYEFVDSAQ
+2221 TPKYEFVDTAQ

-2243 KQLTQTGYY
+2243 QQLTQTGYY

-2258 TTGCDSVYA
+2258 VTGCDSVYA

-2299 AGTYTDKVA
+2299 AGTYTDNVTA
-2308 TQSGC
+2308 QTGC

-2346 WFTAGTHTVILT
+2346 WYTAGTHTVILT

-2376 LTGEDFATICAN
+2376 LTGEESAVICAN

-2406 KVKSAV
+2406 KVKSAI

-2436 VCPDESLLFYY
+2436 VCPGESLLFYY
-2447 DTLQSV
+2447 DTLQAV
-2453 LGCDS
+2453 TGCDS

-2474 LQELDA
+2474 LQELEA

-2485 CGETVR
+2485 CGETIR
-2491 LIEADAAVQ
+2491 LVEADAAVQ
-2500 DYISNMNNDNIMLI
+2500 DYISTMNTDNIMLI
-2514 ESFEWEQ
+2514 ESFGWEQ
-2521 QDSVGNF
+2521 QDSLGNF
-2528 KPLVVDHKVKANDEG
+2528 APLAADHVVKANDEG
-2543 IVIRLKIKTSC
+2543 IVIRLKIVTSC

-2571 DNTDTYKQLPALSKY
+2571 DNSDTYKQLPALSKY

-2621 IANIVDDVPVGYGF
+2621 IANIIDDVPVGYGF

-2641 RLTGGYYAIVTM
+2641 RLAGGYYAIVTM
-2653 ITPVNNGCDI
+2653 MTPIDNGCDI
-2663 IFRSDYIMSMLPQHK
+2663 LFRSDYIMSMLPQQK
-2678 ISIQPTQIESG
+2678 IAILPTQIESG
-2689 EPIKVIE
+2689 EPIKVVE

-2710 VGHLMGVETVTGSSI
+2710 VGHLIGVETVTGSSI
-2725 FTIHPHGPAGT
+2725 FTIHPQGPAGT
-2736 YFLHVT
+2736 YFLHVST
-2742 TQSSNE
+2742 PSSTE

>member
-11 WISAACMV
+11 WISAACML

-26 NTQALNVPTVLNVE
+26 NTKALNVPTVLNVE
-40 ANDAGIFH
+40 ANDAGVFH

-74 NSCNFLPSQSDP
+74 NVCNFLPSQSDP
-86 NIVGAVTLQNGV
+86 NTIGAVTLQNGL
-98 GYTIAPKDWDKL
+98 GYTIAPQDWDKL
-110 TSKTDAEGK
+110 TSKTDADGK
-119 IYFRMLTAKKGVLKV
+119 IYFRLLTAKKGVLKV

-148 NQAVEFDFD
+148 NQAEEFDF
-157 NANQYPGDNSKKLFH
+157 NNPNQYPGDDSKKLFH
-172 VDLQQVESGK
+172 IDLQDVESGK
-182 GLILFMQ
+182 GVILFMH

-253 QPVECTTAEVT
+253 QPVECTTTEVT

-276 EINWPTTNVTAGTK
+276 EINWPTTNVPAGTK
-290 WYRIDLS
+290 WYRIDLN

-323 LSLNCPSTGLT
+323 LSFNCPSTGLT
-334 TTKVYLQKG
+334 TTKVSLQKG
-343 ESITKTLDNALIA
+343 DLITKTLDNALIA

-366 VTTNQP
+366 VTTSQP
-372 LKLTLETETYVPQTL
+372 LKLTLKTEAYTPQTL
-387 NVTGQVIPVV
+387 NVTGTVINVV

-411 FAIAKADFVKTG
+411 FAIAKADFVKAG

-434 NNNTYINGNAL
+434 NTNANIEGNAL

-454 SKALNL
+454 SKALSL
-460 YAKQILVKEI
+460 YAKQVLVKEI
-470 GANLISSMNSDT
+470 GANLISSMSSDT
-482 LFVQIRPTQNI
+482 LFIQIQPTQNI

-505 QSCMN
+505 QSCMS

-522 QAGTQTW
+522 QAGTETW

-557 NVAVSFTFDCANA
+557 NVAVSFTFDCANS

-579 PAGQQI
+579 PAEQQVN
-585 QRVLD
+585 RVLD
-590 YPNYAYLANDTVYL
+590 YSNYAFLANDTVYL
-604 LVDAQQSIKIT
+604 LVTTQQNIKIT

-623 VPTDDACLTATLVQ
+623 LPTDDACLTATLAE
-637 VDTDLSIKGA
+637 VDTDLQIKGN

-669 VTITNLSDNVA
+669 ITITNLSNNVA
-680 NVTGAYTFEC
+680 NVIGAYTFEC
-690 PAPQQLTEQTL
+690 PAPQELTEQTL
-701 SIQPKQAYTKTITRD
+701 SIQPKEAYTKTITRD

-778 ELKQDNLHNVQ
+778 ELKQDNLHNIL

-795 GDATAK
+795 GDAAAQ

-815 MARTLTIPAHSTSGA
+815 MARTLTIPAHTTSGF

-863 RPVEPADSACLQA
+863 RLVEPADSACLQA
-876 ILVQPKQLVI
+876 ILVQPKQLVT

-908 NLLPRVILTNK
+908 NLLPRMIITNK

-1016 TWWQIPIEGIKDST
+1016 TWWQIPIEGIKDSA

-1050 ATMKFDCEQEQVLQ
+1050 ATMKFDCEQEPVLQ

-1081 SSYATLA
+1081 SSFATLA

-1136 FVSQW
+1136 LVSQW
-1141 YKIGIEQFRQHLVAG
+1141 YKIGIEQFRQHLAVG
-1156 ELPKLTINNRGEVA
+1156 ELPKLTINNRGNIA
-1170 TNIELAYAPMCPV
+1170 THIELAYAPMCPV
-1183 DYKMVTKEQTIDSL
+1183 DYKMVTKEQTIDSM

-1225 NIVFRVDWISENEGE
+1225 NIVFRVDWISEDEGE
-1240 SCTEANMFNWY
+1240 SCTDAKMFNWY

-1295 ASLARWTCEDGLF
+1295 VSLARWTCEDGLF

-1361 SACIDAMFVVPN
+1361 SACIDAMYVVPN

-1454 ESLDSSVDTMFVR
+1454 ESVDNSVDTMYVR

-1475 LRVDWH
+1475 LRLDWH

-1511 TYVDTLTNLTT
+1511 TYVDTLTN
-1522 GDSIVYM
+1522 G
-1529 HLMVANPTIQM
+1529 
-1540 PTDSVAIMRGESYL
+1540 
-1554 WHTWQDVTINQAGLH
+1554 
-1569 YDTAYNSFNCDSV
+1569 
-1582 YYTLHLVYNDSVVL
+1582 
-1596 YDTLCYGD
+1596 
-1604 SIWFGDEY
+1604 
-1612 LYTSGLY
+1612 
-1619 IDSLTNETQGD
+1619 TQGD
-1630 SIVYLNLL
+1630 SIVYLHLL
-1638 VADQPVTMPTDS
+1638 VADQPV
-1650 VALMRGETYVWHT
+1650 
-1663 WQDVTI
+1663 
-1669 NQAGLH
+1669 
-1675 YDTAYN
+1675 
-1681 SFNCDSVYYSLHLVY
+1681 LV
-1696 NDSVVLYDT
+1696 S
-1705 LCYGDS
+1705 
-1711 IWFGDEYLYTSGLY
+1711 
-1725 IDSLTNETQGDS
+1725 
-1737 IVYLNLLV
+1737 
-1745 ADQPLVMTQT
+1745 QT
-1755 DAFCKGTTYTWHTY
+1755 DAFCKGNSYTWHTY
-1769 KDIVLS
+1769 KDIVLL

-1811 TICETE
+1811 TICESE

-1837 YTTTILGCDSVEH
+1837 FTKTILGCDSVEH

-1872 YEWVGHNL
+1872 YEWVGHNA
-1880 TFTQAGIYADT
+1880 TFTTTGIYADT

-1911 TAASEFDYTMCEGD
+1911 TVASEFDYTMCEGD

-1975 GEVFMWKGKP
+1975 GDVFMWKGKP

-2023 TAICPGEL
+2023 MAICPGEL

-2039 SKEGIYYDSLQT
+2039 NKEGIYYDSLQT

-2186 YSWRGVEYKQSG
+2186 YNWRGVEYKQSG

-2213 IMTLKLTI
+2213 VMTLKLTI

-2232 ICNGVTYTWRG
+2232 ICNGETYTWRG
-2243 KQLTQTGYY
+2243 QQLKQTGYY
-2252 VDSLTT
+2252 TDSLTT
-2258 TTGCDSVYA
+2258 VTGCDSVYA
-2267 LKLVVHNSIYQE
+2267 FKLVVHNSIYQE

-2290 NWRGKDYTK
+2290 TWRGKDYVK
-2299 AGTYTDKVA
+2299 AGTYTDKVTA
-2308 TQSGC
+2308 QSGC

-2346 WFTAGTHTVILT
+2346 WYTAGTHTVILT

-2376 LTGEDFATICAN
+2376 LAGEESAVICAN

-2394 GQSITKAGDYQT
+2394 GQNITKAGDYQT
-2406 KVKSAV
+2406 KVKSAI

-2436 VCPDESLLFYY
+2436 VCPGESLLFYY
-2447 DTLQSV
+2447 DTLQAV
-2453 LGCDS
+2453 TGCDS

-2474 LQELDA
+2474 LQELEA

-2485 CGETVR
+2485 CGETIR
-2491 LIEADAAVQ
+2491 LVEADAAVQ
-2500 DYISNMNNDNIMLI
+2500 DYISTMNTDNIMLI
-2514 ESFEWEQ
+2514 ESFGWEQ
-2521 QDSVGNF
+2521 QDSLGNF
-2528 KPLVVDHKVKANDEG
+2528 APLAADHVVKANDQG
-2543 IVIRLKIKTSC
+2543 IVIRLKIETSC

-2559 QPTTIHVEMPST
+2559 QPTTIQVEMPST
-2571 DNTDTYKQLPALSKY
+2571 DNSDTYKQLPALSKY

-2621 IANIVDDVPVGYGF
+2621 IANIIDDVPVGYGF

-2641 RLTGGYYAIVTM
+2641 RLAGGYYAIVTM
-2653 ITPVNNGCDI
+2653 MTPIDNGCDI
-2663 IFRSDYIMSMLPQHK
+2663 LFRSDYIMSMLPQQK
-2678 ISIQPTQIESG
+2678 IAILPTQIESG
-2689 EPIKVIE
+2689 EPIKVVE

-2710 VGHLMGVETVTGSSI
+2710 VGHLIGVETVTGSSI
-2725 FTIHPHGPAGT
+2725 FTIHPQGPAGT
-2736 YFLHVT
+2736 YFLHVST
-2742 TQSSNE
+2742 PSSTE

>member
-11 WISAACMV
+11 WISAACML

-26 NTQALNVPTVLNVE
+26 NTKALNVPTVLNVE
-40 ANDAGIFH
+40 ANDAGVFH

-74 NSCNFLPSQSDP
+74 NACNFLPSQSDP
-86 NIVGAVTLQNGV
+86 NTIGAVTLQNSL
-98 GYTIAPKDWDKL
+98 GYTIAPQDWDKL
-110 TSKTDAEGK
+110 TSKTDADGK

-148 NQAVEFDFD
+148 NQAVSFDF
-157 NANQYPGDNSKKLFH
+157 NHANPYPGDNSKKLFH

-195 STTLYVEGFLVSGG
+195 STTLYVEAFLVSGG
-209 KATYTMTEDMFLN
+209 KATYTMTEDMLLN

-245 IYVRLKAN
+245 VYVRLQAN

-276 EINWPTTNVTAGTK
+276 EINWPTTNVPAGTK
-290 WYRIDLS
+290 WYRIDLN

-334 TTKVYLQKG
+334 TTKVSLQKG
-343 ESITKTLDNALIA
+343 DLITKTLDNALIA
-356 MLNDSVAWIK
+356 MLNDSVAWLK

-372 LKLTLETETYVPQTL
+372 LKLTLETEAYTPQTL
-387 NVTGQVIPVV
+387 NVTGTVINVV

-434 NNNTYINGNAL
+434 NTNANIDGNAL

-454 SKALNL
+454 SKALSL
-460 YAKQILVKEI
+460 YAKQVLVKEI
-470 GANLISSMNSDT
+470 GANLISSMSSDT
-482 LFVQIRPTQNI
+482 LFIQIQPTQNI

-505 QSCMN
+505 QSCMS

-522 QAGTQTW
+522 QAGTETW

-557 NVAVSFTFDCANA
+557 NVAVSFTFDCANS

-579 PAGQQI
+579 PAEQQVN
-585 QRVLD
+585 RVLD
-590 YPNYAYLANDTVYL
+590 YSNYAYLANDTVYL
-604 LVDAQQSIKIT
+604 LVNTQQNIKIT

-623 VPTDDACLTATLVQ
+623 VPTDDACLAAIVAQ
-637 VDTDLSIKGA
+637 VDTDIQIKGNI
-647 MAEQWFKVNL
+647 AEQWFKVNL
-657 QQFKDSTRVLPR
+657 QQFRDSTRVLPR
-669 VTITNLSDNVA
+669 ITITNLSNNVA

-690 PAPQQLTEQTL
+690 PAPQELTEQTL
-701 SIQPKQAYTKTITRD
+701 SIQPKEAYTKTITRD

-731 STDSLIVRVDFV
+731 STDSLIVRVDFI

-778 ELKQDNLHNVQ
+778 ELKQDNLHNIQ

-795 GDATAK
+795 GDAAAQ

-815 MARTLTIPAHSTSGA
+815 MARTLTIPAHTTSGF

-863 RPVEPADSACLQA
+863 RLVEPADSACLQA
-876 ILVQPKQLVI
+876 ILVQPKQLVT

-908 NLLPRVILTNK
+908 NLLPRMIITNK

-966 NDIDTIYLQIHTDAE
+966 NDIDTIYLQIQSDAE

-1016 TWWQIPIEGIKDST
+1016 TWWQIPIEGIKDSA

-1050 ATMKFDCEQEQVLQ
+1050 ATIKFDCEQEPVMQ

-1076 QVLSY
+1076 QVLGY

-1136 FVSQW
+1136 LVSQW
-1141 YKIGIEQFRQHLVAG
+1141 YKIGIEQFRQHLAVG
-1156 ELPKLTINNRGEVA
+1156 ELPKLTINNRG
-1170 TNIELAYAPMCPV
+1170 NIVTHVELAYAPMCPV
-1183 DYKMVTKEQTIDSL
+1183 DYKMVTKEQTIDSM

-1225 NIVFRVDWISENEGE
+1225 NIVFRVDWISEDEGE
-1240 SCTEANMFNWY
+1240 SCTDAKMFNWY

-1361 SACIDAMFVVPN
+1361 SACIDAMYVVPN

-1454 ESLDSSVDTMFVR
+1454 ESVDNSVDTMYVR

-1475 LRVDWH
+1475 LRLDWH

-1498 SIMFGSKALYTTG
+1498 SLMFGSKALYTAG
-1511 TYVDTLTNLTT
+1511 TYVDTLTN
-1522 GDSIVYM
+1522 G
-1529 HLMVANPTIQM
+1529 
-1540 PTDSVAIMRGESYL
+1540 
-1554 WHTWQDVTINQAGLH
+1554 
-1569 YDTAYNSFNCDSV
+1569 
-1582 YYTLHLVYNDSVVL
+1582 
-1596 YDTLCYGD
+1596 
-1604 SIWFGDEY
+1604 
-1612 LYTSGLY
+1612 
-1619 IDSLTNETQGD
+1619 TQGD
-1630 SIVYLNLL
+1630 SIVYLHLL
-1638 VADQPVTMPTDS
+1638 VADQPV
-1650 VALMRGETYVWHT
+1650 
-1663 WQDVTI
+1663 
-1669 NQAGLH
+1669 
-1675 YDTAYN
+1675 
-1681 SFNCDSVYYSLHLVY
+1681 LV
-1696 NDSVVLYDT
+1696 S
-1705 LCYGDS
+1705 
-1711 IWFGDEYLYTSGLY
+1711 
-1725 IDSLTNETQGDS
+1725 
-1737 IVYLNLLV
+1737 
-1745 ADQPLVMTQT
+1745 QT
-1755 DAFCKGTTYTWHTY
+1755 DAFCKGNSYTWHTY
-1769 KDIVLS
+1769 KDIVLL

-1811 TICETE
+1811 TICESE

-1837 YTTTILGCDSVEH
+1837 FTKTILGCDSVEH

-1872 YEWVGHNL
+1872 YEWVGHNA
-1880 TFTQAGIYADT
+1880 TFTTTGIYADT

-1975 GEVFMWKGKP
+1975 GDVFMWKGKP

-2008 VLQLTVHPTFKETLQ
+2008 ILQLTVHPTFKETLQ
-2023 TAICPGEL
+2023 MAICPGEL

-2039 SKEGIYYDSLQT
+2039 NKEGIYYDSLQT

-2186 YSWRGVEYKQSG
+2186 YNWRGVEYKQSG

-2232 ICNGVTYTWRG
+2232 ICNGETYTWRG
-2243 KQLTQTGYY
+2243 QQLKQTGYY
-2252 VDSLTT
+2252 TDSLTT
-2258 TTGCDSVYA
+2258 VTGCDSVYA
-2267 LKLVVHNSIYQE
+2267 FKLVVHNSIYQE

-2290 NWRGKDYTK
+2290 TWRGKDYVK
-2299 AGTYTDKVA
+2299 AGTYTDKVTA
-2308 TQSGC
+2308 QSGC

-2346 WFTAGTHTVILT
+2346 WYTAGTHTVILT

-2376 LTGEDFATICAN
+2376 LTGEESAVICAN
-2388 ETYQWY
+2388 ETYHWY
-2394 GQSITKAGDYQT
+2394 GQNITKAGDYQT
-2406 KVKSAV
+2406 KVKSAI

-2436 VCPDESLLFYY
+2436 VCPGESLLFYY
-2447 DTLQSV
+2447 DTLQAV
-2453 LGCDS
+2453 TGCDS

-2474 LQELDA
+2474 LQELEA

-2485 CGETVR
+2485 CGETIR
-2491 LIEADAAVQ
+2491 LVEADAAVQ
-2500 DYISNMNNDNIMLI
+2500 DYISTMNTDNIMLI
-2514 ESFEWEQ
+2514 ESFGWEQ
-2521 QDSVGNF
+2521 QDSLGNF
-2528 KPLVVDHKVKANDEG
+2528 APLAADHVVKANDQG
-2543 IVIRLKIKTSC
+2543 IVIRLKIVTSC

-2559 QPTTIHVEMPST
+2559 QPTTIQVEMPST
-2571 DNTDTYKQLPALSKY
+2571 DNSDTYKQLPALSKY

-2621 IANIVDDVPVGYGF
+2621 IANIIDDVPVGYGF

-2641 RLTGGYYAIVTM
+2641 RLAGGYYAIVTM
-2653 ITPVNNGCDI
+2653 MTPIDNGCDI
-2663 IFRSDYIMSMLPQHK
+2663 LFRSDYIMSMLPQQK
-2678 ISIQPTQIESG
+2678 IAILPTQIESG
-2689 EPIKVIE
+2689 EPIKVVE

-2710 VGHLMGVETVTGSSI
+2710 VGHLIGVETVTGSSI
-2725 FTIHPHGPAGT
+2725 FTIHPQGPAGT
-2736 YFLHVT
+2736 YFLHVST
-2742 TQSSNE
+2742 PSSTE